1 MNDSRALIIDVHDET
16 PYYSVHS
23 ASQIILGEKTLS
35 QTPPNP
41 GSPPSTPR
49 WVKVIVIIFILL
61 ILLVIILH
69 LMGLGFGGHG
79 LSDLTLL
86 MEHGL

>member
-1 MNDSRALIIDVHDET
+1 MS
-16 PYYSVHS
+16 
-23 ASQIILGEKTLS
+23 K
-35 QTPPNP
+35 TPPDR
-41 GSPPSTPR
+41 GSPPGTPR

-61 ILLVIILH
+61 ILLVVILH

-86 MEHGL
+86 TEHGLQQL